1 METVTIQITLP
12 VEVHRK
18 IKEHLATL
26 MKPPRKDAATGAIIT
41 EPMFAPADPV
51 GDYVAEI
58 LSVNITETLRARQD
72 PPAELVALQQ
82 QAEEAQRKVRSY
94 FRPQVGIGLPPQAG
108 GGK

>member
-1 METVTIQITLP
+1 METVTLQIMLP
-12 VEVHRK
+12 GDVHRK

-41 EPMFAPADPV
+41 EPLFASADPV

-72 PPAELVALQQ
+72 PPAELLALQQ
-82 QAEEAQRKVRSY
+82 QAEEAQRKVRAY
-94 FRPQVGIGLPPQAG
+94 FRPQVAIGPPQAG